1 MTSFIIR
8 RVLQS
13 ILILMI
19 VSALVFF
26 ALRLLPGD
34 PIRMLLSQNQQSE
47 ITPEQID
54 LMRHQYGLDKPMI
67 VQYISWLGSVFHG
80 DLGRSLFNHTPVA
93 HEIWR
98 RLPITL
104 NLGIPAFILG
114 FVLGVPAGIICAVR
128 RGRFLDTLVTTLSNI
143 GITIPIFWLGFL
155 LIYIFGLQLHW
166 LPVQGY
172 TSPFEDLWLNVK
184 QVILP
189 VICLAVFPIASTSR
203 QTRSSML
210 DVIKKDYIRTAWSKG
225 LRERLIILRH
235 ALKNSLIPVVTLAG
249 MGLSMIIGGS
259 VIDETVFNIPGMG
272 RLAVQSVFS
281 QDYPYVQGIVLFV
294 ALVVLLA
301 NLITD
306 IAYSWLDPRIRYS

>member
-8 RVLQS
+8 RVFQS
-13 ILILMI
+13 IFILII
-19 VSALVFF
+19 VSMLVFF
-26 ALRLLPGD
+26 AMRLLPGD

-54 LMRHQYGLDKPMI
+54 LMRHQFGLDKPMI
-67 VQYISWLGSVFHG
+67 VQYINWLGSVFHG
-80 DLGRSLFNHTPVA
+80 DFGRSILNHTPVA
-93 HEIWR
+93 YEILR

-114 FVLGVPAGIICAVR
+114 FALGVPAGIICAVR
-128 RGRFLDTLVTTLSNI
+128 RGKFLDTLVTTLSNI
-143 GITIPIFWLGFL
+143 GITIPVFWLGFL

-172 TSPFEDLWLNVK
+172 TSPFEDFWLNVK
-184 QVILP
+184 QLILP
-189 VICLAVFPIASTSR
+189 VICLALFPIASTSR

-225 LRERLIILRH
+225 LRERFIILRH
-235 ALKNSLIPVVTLAG
+235 ALKNGLIPVVTLAG

-259 VIDETVFNIPGMG
+259 VIVETVFNVPGMG

-281 QDYPYVQGIVLFV
+281 QDYPYVQGIVLFI